1 MRAVNGLDFLHS
13 KDIRLQRGYQPR
25 LFPKSANPT
34 IPSHDPHL
42 ASERKSE
49 QKEQNIYKVLLK
61 ILALQLLRSPTSI
74 SRLRSGHR
82 LFHPSPGKQI
92 PAISAGWFD
101 FLAEVSMIPRR
112 RT

>member
-34 IPSHDPHL
+34 IPSHDSHL

-61 ILALQLLRSPTSI
+61 GVTLEEMAVLIMLR
-74 SRLRSGHR
+74 H
-82 LFHPSPGKQI
+82 LF
-92 PAISAGWFD
+92 SA
-101 FLAEVSMIPRR
+101 PRR
-112 RT
+112 DPLG